1 MPWKY
6 LAAQD
11 GFCAELAGAKY
22 GAYRAE
28 KDFAKQF
35 FYLGRF
41 SILQRWEIISTS
53 PMFQRA
59 FLSVYERL
67 LRAKNGIIFLYFLAG
82 SLFLRLPFFSE
93 TM

>member
-1 MPWKY
+1 MKWHLCRLYHSRRTDISPMPWKY
-6 LAAQD
+6 LVAQD

-41 SILQRWEIISTS
+41 SILQRW
-53 PMFQRA
+53 
-59 FLSVYERL
+59 
-67 LRAKNGIIFLYFLAG
+67 
-82 SLFLRLPFFSE
+82 
-93 TM
+93 